1 MIGSTVSHYEIL
13 DRVGA
18 GGMGVVYRARDLRL
32 GRLVAL
38 KFLPPELSL
47 NPEERKRLVR
57 EAQAA
62 SALDHPNIA
71 VVFDVDEA
79 PDGRTFIAM
88 AYYPGETLKQKLA
101 AGSRAQALDIIIQV
115 AHALGSAHARGI
127 VHRDI
132 KPSNIIVTAEG
143 VAKIIDFGLATAA
156 DATVSLAASAR
167 GTPAYMSPE
176 QCLGADVDART
187 DVWALGV
194 TLYEMATGTLPFCGT
209 SATAILF
216 QVVHQQPKPM
226 RELRPDVDPE
236 LERIVMKALA
246 KKREE
251 RYPSAD
257 ALARDLVAF
266 NAAQSAAART
276 MVAPKAA
283 RRSIAISA
291 GVAVLVLTSAGVFW
305 LTHVEREHQRIAG
318 EVTRLTRD
326 GAFTS
331 AFILAK
337 TAGGAIR
344 EEDWAAMSSVVR
356 IETTPPGAEIRWKNY
371 STPDADWQLLG
382 RSPLAN
388 ARVPM
393 GVLRVQVSKE
403 GFDTLESVLVKWNGD
418 LHDEKVEP
426 EMGIYGGRIQFELSN
441 PGVLPLNMVT
451 VPAGPFAIASTGFR
465 HYPMD
470 AYLID
475 KYEVT
480 NRQYKDFVD
489 KGGYEKRVYW
499 KERFLN
505 DGREL
510 SWEEARH
517 LFRDATGR
525 PGPST
530 WEGGAYPVGQD
541 DYPVRGVS
549 WYEAA
554 AYAEFA
560 GKSLPSLHHWQKAAL
575 VWLAPVIVPLSNFG
589 GPGPAR
595 VGQYRGLG
603 SFGTYDMA
611 GNVKEWCWNEALGGT
626 RFILGGAW
634 DDERFS
640 FAELD
645 RRPPLDRSGSNGFR
659 CVRYTT
665 PQPAYFTDPVI
676 REALDYGSKKPV
688 DDATFEIYRSMFLY
702 DRSGL
707 NPTVE
712 SVDDRADA
720 WRKQK
725 VTFRTAY
732 SNERMAAYLFLPKST
747 KPPYQVVV
755 FSPWASASQP
765 ANSDTL
771 VCMEWL
777 DFVIKSGRAVL
788 YPVYQGTY
796 ERKVPPIASDIALR
810 DLTVMRVK
818 DLRRSVDYLETR
830 TDIRKDQIGYYGASL
845 GAVYG
850 PYLALEDR
858 VRAAVLADGAFP
870 ASQWRPEIDPL
881 NFAPRVKIPV
891 LMINGRYDFV
901 QPLEA
906 LQNPMFRSLGTPEPD
921 KRHVVLDTTHYAM
934 VARSEVV
941 REVLGWFEKYLG
953 PALTSAPSAETPH

>member
-1 MIGSTVSHYEIL
+1 MAAYNPGRYHMIGSTVSHYEIL

-32 GRLVAL
+32 DRILAL

-62 SALDHPNIA
+62 SALDHPNIG

-101 AGSRAQALDIIIQV
+101 AGAGVEALGILIQV
-115 AHALGSAHARGI
+115 AQGVGRAHALGI

-156 DATVSLAASAR
+156 DATVSLATSAR

-194 TLYEMATGTLPFCGT
+194 TLYEMATGTLPFSGST
-209 SATAILF
+209 ATAILF

-226 RELRPDVDPE
+226 RGLRPDVHPE
-236 LERIVMKALA
+236 LERIVMKALS
-246 KKREE
+246 KKRED
-251 RYPSAD
+251 RYPSGD

-266 NAAQSAAART
+266 NAALSAPTRT
-276 MVAPKAA
+276 MVAPRMA
-283 RRSIAISA
+283 RRSIAIAA
-291 GVAVLVLTSAGVFW
+291 GVAVLAFTSAGVFW
-305 LTHVEREHQRIAG
+305 LNVEREHRRVAG
-318 EVTRLTRD
+318 EVARLTRD
-326 GAFTS
+326 GDFTS
-331 AFILAK
+331 AFIFAK
-337 TAGGAIR
+337 TAGSAIR

-356 IETTPPGAEIRWKNY
+356 VETTPPGAEIRWKNY

-388 ARVPM
+388 VRVPM
-393 GVLRVQVSKE
+393 GVLRIQVSKE

-426 EMGIYGGRIQFELSN
+426 EMGIYGDRIEFTLST
-441 PGVLPLNMVT
+441 PEALPPNMVT

-480 NRQYKDFVD
+480 NRQYKEFVD
-489 KGGYEKRVYW
+489 KGGYENRVYW
-499 KERFLN
+499 KERVVQ

-510 SWEEARH
+510 SWEEARR
-517 LFRDATGR
+517 LLRDATGR

-530 WEGGAYPVGQD
+530 WEGGTYPAGQD

-549 WYEAA
+549 WNEAA

-589 GPGPAR
+589 GAGPAR

-603 SFGTYDMA
+603 RFGTYDMA
-611 GNVKEWCWNEALGGT
+611 GNVKEWCWNEAQAGT
-626 RFILGGAW
+626 RFIVGGAW

-640 FAELD
+640 FGELD

-659 CVRYTT
+659 CVRYKT
-665 PQPAYFTDPVI
+665 PQPAYFTEPQIGQVV
-676 REALDYGSKKPV
+676 DYAGEKPV

-707 NPTVE
+707 NSTVE
-712 SVDDRADA
+712 SVDDTAAA
-720 WRKQK
+720 WRKEK

-732 SNERMAAYLFLPKST
+732 SKERMAAYLFLPKST
-747 KPPYQVVV
+747 TPPYQVVV

-765 ANSDTL
+765 ASSATL

-796 ERKVPPIASDIALR
+796 ERKVPPAASDIALR

-818 DLRRSVDYLETR
+818 DLRRSIDYLETR
-830 TDIRKDQIGYYGASL
+830 ADIRKDQIGYYGASL
-845 GAVYG
+845 GAIYG

-870 ASQWRPEIDPL
+870 ASRWRPEIDPL
-881 NFAPRVKIPV
+881 NFAPRVTIPV

-901 QPLEA
+901 QPLET
-906 LQNPMFRSLGTPEPD
+906 LQNPMFRSFGTPDSD

-953 PALTSAPSAETPH
+953 PLH

>member
-18 GGMGVVYRARDLRL
+18 GGMGIVYRARDLRL
-32 GRLVAL
+32 NRIVAL

-47 NPEERKRLVR
+47 NPEERNRLVR

-62 SALDHPNIA
+62 SALDHPNIG

-101 AGSRAQALDIIIQV
+101 AGSPAEALGIIVQVAQGV
-115 AHALGSAHARGI
+115 GRAHALGI

-156 DATVSLAASAR
+156 DATVSLAASTR

-194 TLYEMATGTLPFCGT
+194 ILYEMATGTQPFSGS
-209 SATAILF
+209 SATAVLF
-216 QVVHQQPKPM
+216 QIVHQQPTRM
-226 RELRPDVDPE
+226 RELRPDVHPE

-246 KKREE
+246 KKRED

-257 ALARDLVAF
+257 ALARDLVAY
-266 NAAQSAAART
+266 NAALSAPTRP
-276 MVAPKAA
+276 MVAPNA
-283 RRSIAISA
+283 RRSIAIATVAAVVALTGA
-291 GVAVLVLTSAGVFW
+291 GAFW
-305 LTHVEREHQRIAG
+305 LMKVQREHQRIAG
-318 EVTRLTRD
+318 EVARLTRD
-326 GAFTS
+326 GDFTS

-337 TAGGAIR
+337 AAGGAIR
-344 EEDWAAMSSVVR
+344 EEDWAAMSSIVHV
-356 IETTPPGAEIRWKNY
+356 ETTPPGAEIRWKNY

-382 RSPLAN
+382 RSPLSN
-388 ARVPM
+388 VRLPM

-403 GFDTLESVLVKWNGD
+403 GFETLESVLVKWNGD

-426 EMGIYGGRIQFELSN
+426 EMGIYGGRIEFELN
-441 PGVLPLNMVT
+441 KPGVAPLDMVT

-470 AYLID
+470 AYFID

-480 NRQYKDFVD
+480 NRRYKEFVD
-489 KGGYEKRVYW
+489 KGGYENRVYW
-499 KERFLN
+499 KERFLQ
-505 DGREL
+505 DGQEL
-510 SWEEARH
+510 SWEEARR
-517 LFRDATGR
+517 LLRDATGR

-530 WEGGAYPVGQD
+530 WEGGTYPAGQD

-560 GKSLPSLHHWQKAAL
+560 GKSLPSLHHWHKAAL
-575 VWLAPVIVPLSNFG
+575 VWLAPAIVPLSNFG

-603 SFGTYDMA
+603 RFGTYDMA
-611 GNVKEWCWNEALGGT
+611 GNVKEWCWNKAFGGT

-634 DDERFS
+634 NDERFS
-640 FAELD
+640 FGELD
-645 RRPPLDRSGSNGFR
+645 RRPPLDRAASNGFR
-659 CVRYTT
+659 CVRYATA
-665 PQPAYFTDPVI
+665 QPTYFTDPRIGEPV
-676 REALDYGSKKPV
+676 DYGNEKPV

-702 DRSGL
+702 DRTGL
-707 NPTVE
+707 NPIVE
-712 SVDDRADA
+712 SVDDSTEA
-720 WRKQK
+720 WRKEK
-725 VTFRTAY
+725 VTFRTGY
-732 SNERMAAYLFLPKST
+732 SDERMAAYLFLPRST

-765 ANSDTL
+765 ANSATL

-796 ERKVPPIASDIALR
+796 ERKVPPTASEVALR
-810 DLTVMRVK
+810 DLTIMRVK
-818 DLRRSVDYLETR
+818 DLRRSIDYLETR

-845 GAVYG
+845 GAIYG
-850 PYLALEDR
+850 PYLALENR

-870 ASQWRPEIDPL
+870 ASRWRPEIDPL
-881 NFAPRVKIPV
+881 NFAPRVTIPV

-901 QPLEA
+901 QPAET
-906 LQNPMFRSLGTPEPD
+906 LQNPMFRSFGTPDAD

-953 PALTSAPSAETPH
+953 PLH